1 MSGLVIRLKPNERF
15 LVNGALLMN
24 GDKRSQICVPDDE
37 VYVLRMSDALH
48 PDEVD
53 TPVKRVYYAVQIILS
68 GDGKAAELESDVKK
82 GLDALQAV
90 FDGTPMGP
98 TLEKAQAAYEK
109 GRFYSVLYTLKSL
122 FDIEAGLLDKSA
134 LKASK
139 PSNDIHVS
147 PEMAHS
153 A

>member
-1 MSGLVIRLKPNERF
+1 MSGLVISLKPNERF

-24 GDKRSQICVPDDE
+24 GDKRSQICVPNDN

-68 GDGKAAELESDVKK
+68 GDGDRAALETSVKS

-90 FDGTPMGP
+90 FDGTPMSP
-98 TLEKAQAAYEK
+98 TLEKAQTAFAK

-122 FDIEAGLLDKSA
+122 FDIEAGLLDKNSVNA
-134 LKASK
+134 PLV
-139 PSNDIHVS
+139 SNDMQTS
-147 PEMAHS
+147 NEMAHS

>member
-1 MSGLVIRLKPNERF
+1 MSGLVISLKPNERF

-24 GDKRSQICVPDDE
+24 GDKRSQICVPNDG

-68 GDGKAAELESDVKK
+68 SDGDASALQEEVKS
-82 GLDALQAV
+82 GLDALQSV
-90 FDGTPMGP
+90 FDGTPMSP
-98 TLEKAQAAYEK
+98 TLEKAQTAFAK

-122 FDIEAGLLDKSA
+122 FDIEAGLLDKTRA
-134 LKASK
+134 NA
-139 PSNDIHVS
+139 PFVSNDTQ
-147 PEMAHS
+147 PENEMAHS

>member
-1 MSGLVIRLKPNERF
+1 MSGLVISLKPNERF

-24 GDKRSQICVPDDE
+24 GDKRSQICVPNDD

-68 GDGKAAELESDVKK
+68 GDGDRETLEAEVKS
-82 GLDALQAV
+82 GLNALQAV
-90 FDGTPMGP
+90 FDGTPMSP
-98 TLEKAQAAYEK
+98 TLEKAQIAFAK

-122 FDIEAGLLDKSA
+122 FDIEAGLLEKNR
-134 LKASK
+134 SK
-139 PSNDIHVS
+139 PALFSNDLNS
-147 PEMAHS
+147 QAELAQS